1 MTYTGPPAPRDGY
14 ETHRQASGAAGRAYT
29 RGMRDDAQAP
39 ALMIGALFRLV
50 WRAAK
55 AMLRIVW
62 RK

>member
-1 MTYTGPPAPRDGY
+1 MTYTGPPSPRDSY
-14 ETHRQASGAAGRAYT
+14 ETHRQASGAAGRAFT

-39 ALMIGALFRLV
+39 ALMIGALFWFV

-55 AMLRIVW
+55 AMFRIVR